1 MIEIKNQIDLE
12 NKIMELYLRHQNQS
26 ESMKWN
32 FYEYMP
38 WEKGQSF
45 TKLPYDSSQNTLP
58 KELIVAIETSMLT
71 ELNLPWYTTFLTR
84 MFTGALEP
92 LQDFVKTWVSEEDQH
107 ASALE
112 TYLILTRN
120 ADPKELTEVKKQI
133 MTTGWDSIL
142 SNPFASMVYT
152 SLQELGT
159 VVFYRNM
166 AKYAESYDIDLTKV
180 LLRIA
185 KDESSHYVFYNQVVD
200 AHLELNPDL
209 ITYIWPVIRN
219 FKMPGSSLND
229 FDERMKVIQKVG
241 YGPDEYV
248 DQVLGVLI
256 KRWKIMNLEPKTLEG
271 KKAKENILKYIEKL
285 KRINAKLKKRN

>member
-1 MIEIKNQIDLE
+1 MKIKNQRDLE
-12 NKIMELYLRHQNQS
+12 NKIMDLYLRHQNQS

-71 ELNLPWYTTFLTR
+71 ELNLPWYTTFLTK
-84 MFTGALEP
+84 MFTGTLEP
-92 LQDFVKTWVSEEDQH
+92 LQNFVRTWVSEEDQH

-120 ADPKELTEVKKQI
+120 ADPNELTKVKKEI

-142 SNPFASMVYT
+142 SDPFASMVYT

-159 VVFYRNM
+159 VVFYRNI
-166 AKYAESYDIDLTKV
+166 AKYAENYDLDLTKI

-209 ITYIWPVIRN
+209 ITHVWPVIRN
-219 FKMPGSSLND
+219 FKMPGGSLKD
-229 FDERMKVIQKVG
+229 FDERMKAIQKVG
-241 YGPDEYV
+241 YGSEEYV
-248 DQVLGVLI
+248 NQVLDVLI
-256 KRWKIMNLEPKTLEG
+256 KRWKITKLEPKTLEG
-271 KKAKENILKYIEKL
+271 KKAKENILKYVEKL